1 MADDDLPEMGAALEI
16 AVCVGCLVEREYP
29 SAVGVRLRPRI
40 FASKLF
46 FAEFQPHTAN
56 AAMRS
61 TGRAFLYT
69 QTGIPLRGSQLDEP
83 TSNPRPF
90 ALNGLNG
97 RE

>member
-46 FAEFQPHTAN
+46 LPNSSRTPQTLRCGRRVELSCILRPAYPSAVLSSTSRLLIPGLL
-56 AAMRS
+56 RS
-61 TGRAFLYT
+61 MA
-69 QTGIPLRGSQLDEP
+69 
-83 TSNPRPF
+83 
-90 ALNGLNG
+90 
-97 RE
+97 